1 MEVGRLGVVG
11 RRTVTVTVVVAL
23 ATASVPTV
31 HGWRIGL
38 RGRPNSLEL
47 DSIVTTRLD

>member
-1 MEVGRLGVVG
+1 VEVGRLGVVG
-11 RRTVTVTVVVAL
+11 RSTVTVVAAL